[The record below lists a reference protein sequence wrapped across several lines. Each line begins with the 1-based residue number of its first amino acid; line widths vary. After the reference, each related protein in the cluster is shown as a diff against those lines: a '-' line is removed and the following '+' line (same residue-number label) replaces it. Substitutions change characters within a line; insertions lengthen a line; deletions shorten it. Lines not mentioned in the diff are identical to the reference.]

1 MKFWNKGKVHPCLGY
16 HIPNTPNTHKTK
28 NFTPKHRG
36 NLNGGSEM
44 AIASTGTNKR
54 ILVVLDYSVLDE

>member
-16 HIPNTPNTHKTK
+16 HIPNTPNTHKIK

-36 NLNGGSEM
+36 ALHGGSEM
-44 AIASTGTNKR
+44 AIPSTGTNKR
-54 ILVVLDYSVLDE
+54 FWLFLIILSWDE